1 MGATYLSA
9 SPIFHAQTKHV
20 EVDFHF
26 VRDKVVKKDFQVKYI
41 STKDQ
46 LTDNIIKG
54 LSSSQFLV
62 LRFKL
67 NFAFAPPS
75 LRGRVQLQR
84 CNLDHYSKAAHP
96 FLSLR
101 DIDHL

>member
-26 VRDKVVKKDFQVKYI
+26 VRDKVVKKDLQVKYI

-46 LTDNIIKG
+46 PTNNIIKE
-54 LSSSQFLV
+54 LSSS
-62 LRFKL
+62 
-67 NFAFAPPS
+67 
-75 LRGRVQLQR
+75 
-84 CNLDHYSKAAHP
+84 
-96 FLSLR
+96 
-101 DIDHL
+101 